1 MFPGTVHPAGA
12 ATYFRGPVDSICAV
26 YRHGGISAFYRGF
39 GVYAVRDINAASIY
53 FLVYE
58 WLYHQLVLRHLT
70 DTHGV
75 VASFVAGGF
84 AGMLSWLPVLPFDVV
99 KSRMQ
104 ADFSRGTYDS
114 VWHCVGHTYTT
125 GGMPA
130 FFAGIGVTMVRAFL
144 VNAVTFVVYARTLDL
159 LG

>member
-1 MFPGTVHPAGA
+1 VFLGAVHPTGA
-12 ATYFRGPVDSICAV
+12 ATYFRGPVDSIRAV
-26 YRHGGISAFYRGF
+26 YRRGGIPAFYRGL

-58 WLYHQLVLRHLT
+58 WLYRQLMLRRLT
-70 DTHGV
+70 DAHGV

-84 AGMLSWLPVLPFDVV
+84 AGVLSWLPVLPFDVV

-104 ADFSRGTYDS
+104 ADFCRVTYGS

-130 FFAGIGVTMVRAFL
+130 FFTGIGVTMVRAFL
-144 VNAVTFVVYARTLDL
+144 VNAVTFVVYARTIDL